1 MSTSSLLVYFSIYY
15 FDSVDYVVS
24 FQVTSQHN
32 VQPWQGLCEREA
44 LWSFFFFS
52 PFLYVPCSHCYT
64 FPSSMCVRRRH
75 PQSCIFVNWKG
86 SGSGG
91 CRGEGGDSS
100 RLLGWLT
107 FQPQTQREMAGENEA
122 TCVCVCVN
130 EYVYVHVCVSMG
142 GCVGWVISLIN
153 FPSAKYGLL
162 KLGKHTWE
170 LKV

>member
-24 FQVTSQHN
+24 FQVTSRHN

-44 LWSFFFFS
+44 LWSFFLP

-122 TCVCVCVN
+122 TCVCVCVC
-130 EYVYVHVCVSMG
+130 EWICVCACM
-142 GCVGWVISLIN
+142 CFYGWVCRLSDFSN
-153 FPSAKYGLL
+153 
-162 KLGKHTWE
+162 
-170 LKV
+170 

>member
-1 MSTSSLLVYFSIYY
+1 MKNVNVFIVGLLFYLLLFFSRLHRFFSSHISAQHATMTRSVRTRSSLKL
-15 FDSVDYVVS
+15 
-24 FQVTSQHN
+24 
-32 VQPWQGLCEREA
+32 
-44 LWSFFFFS
+44 FFFP

-122 TCVCVCVN
+122 TCVCVSVCEWICVCACMCF
-130 EYVYVHVCVSMG
+130 Y
-142 GCVGWVISLIN
+142 GWVCRLSDFSN
-153 FPSAKYGLL
+153 
-162 KLGKHTWE
+162 
-170 LKV
+170 

>member
-1 MSTSSLLVYFSIYY
+1 MKNVNVFIVGLLFYLLLF
-15 FDSVDYVVS
+15 SVDYIVS
-24 FQVTSQHN
+24 FQVTSRHN

-44 LWSFFFFS
+44 LWSFFFS
-52 PFLYVPCSHCYT
+52 PPFLYVPCSHCYT

-122 TCVCVCVN
+122 TCVCVSVCEWICVCACMCF
-130 EYVYVHVCVSMG
+130 Y
-142 GCVGWVISLIN
+142 GWVCRLSDFSN
-153 FPSAKYGLL
+153 
-162 KLGKHTWE
+162 
-170 LKV
+170 